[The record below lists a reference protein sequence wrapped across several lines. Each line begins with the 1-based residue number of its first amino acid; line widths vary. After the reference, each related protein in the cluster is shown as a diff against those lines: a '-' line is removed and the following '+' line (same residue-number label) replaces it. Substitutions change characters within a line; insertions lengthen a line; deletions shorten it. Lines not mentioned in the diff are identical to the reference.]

1 MTGSQ
6 RDAELASRRLIFLP
20 GASGEGRFWHPVADR
35 LPPCQK
41 VFLDYPGAGDIPHS
55 ASVRSFDDLV
65 TITMTYMDRPVD
77 LLAQSMGGVIAV
89 QAALKRPQAVRR
101 LVLAATSGGVNLK
114 ALNHRDWR
122 DEYRRQYPDAAPWV
136 TAYRIDVTDQL
147 PYLHV
152 PTLLLWSDADE
163 ISPLA
168 VGEHLASL
176 LPDARLLVIKG
187 GDHMFARDRAAEVAP
202 HIERH
207 LSSPVRPDQYAA
219 TPPLAW
225 MV

>member
-1 MTGSQ
+1 MT
-6 RDAELASRRLIFLP
+6 RHHTDVELASRRLIFLP
-20 GASGEGRFWHPVADR
+20 GASGDGRFWQPVADR

-41 VFLDYPGAGDIPHS
+41 VFLDYPGAGEIPHS

-65 TITMTYMDRPVD
+65 TITTAYMDRPVD

-89 QAALKRPQAVRR
+89 QAALARPRAVRR
-101 LVLAATSGGVNLK
+101 LVLVATSGGVNFE
-114 ALNHRDWR
+114 ALDLRDWR
-122 DEYRRQYPDAAPWV
+122 EGYRRQYPEAAPWV
-136 TAYRIDVTDQL
+136 TAYRVDLTDRL
-147 PYLHV
+147 RSLRA

-163 ISPLA
+163 VSPLA

-176 LPDARLLVIKG
+176 LPDAELRVIEG

-207 LSSPVRPDQYAA
+207 LFASPA
-219 TPPLAW
+219 
-225 MV
+225 